1 MAAGGG
7 SILRFDGA
15 RFRVGPESAGA
26 NPGPASYGK
35 GGPLTVTD
43 ANLLLGRIQARHFP
57 EIFGPDGDGP
67 LDLDMVRKKFE
78 KLAGEIET
86 ATGRQLSSEKIGEGF
101 LTIAVENMANAIKKI
116 SVQRGYDVTEY
127 TLNCFGGAGGQHACG
142 VADALGIERILIHP
156 LAGVLSAYGMGLA
169 EVRALRALAVE
180 EELSEQTA
188 GRLASATLPLVQEA
202 VAELVGQGIA
212 ESNIQTSITVAL
224 RYAGT
229 DTALEVPLA
238 GFSELREAFDVL
250 HRRQFGFVDD
260 GRPLIIEAARVEAA
274 GTEERITEHAAASGA
289 AAGAPDALENVAVFT
304 GGRVADMPLFAR
316 ETLAAGQEIE
326 GPAIIVE
333 ENATTIVE
341 PGWRLEV
348 NRFGHL
354 ILNRTSPRKATVAAG
369 TDADPVMLELFNN
382 LFMSIA
388 EQMGAVLANTATSVN
403 IKERFDFSCALFDAA
418 GGLVA
423 NAPHLP
429 VHLGSMGESVATIIR
444 ARNGTMKPGDVY
456 VLNAPYNGGT
466 HLPDITVVTPVFDES
481 GPDILFYV
489 ASRGHHADIGGTT
502 PGSMPPDSR
511 SVDEEG
517 VLIDNFQLVAGGR
530 FLERETRELLESGAY
545 PSRNPDQNIADFRA
559 QIAANE
565 RGTAEIR
572 SMIGH
577 FGLEVVQG
585 YMRHVKDN
593 AAEAVRRVLDRLPD
607 GDFARNLDNG
617 GTIKVAISVDR
628 SRRRAV
634 VDFSG
639 TSSQSDTNF
648 NAPSAVCR
656 AAVLYVFRC
665 LVDDDIPLN
674 DGCLEPIDLIIPEGS
689 LLSPRYPA
697 AVVAGNVE
705 TSQRITDA
713 LFGAARAMASAQSTM
728 NNFTFGDE
736 RYQYYETICGGA
748 GAGPDFDGAS
758 AVHTHMTNTRL
769 TDPEV
774 LEWRFPVIL
783 ERFSLRHGSGGAGKH
798 WGGDG
803 VIRKIRFL
811 EPMTAAILSGSRTVR
826 PFGLAGGSPGEAG
839 RNYVERASGDI
850 DKLGPYESTEMRPGD
865 VFVIETPGGGGYGFI
880 D

>member
-1 MAAGGG
+1 
-7 SILRFDGA
+7 
-15 RFRVGPESAGA
+15 
-26 NPGPASYGK
+26 
-35 GGPLTVTD
+35 
-43 ANLLLGRIQARHFP
+43 
-57 EIFGPDGDGP
+57 
-67 LDLDMVRKKFE
+67 
-78 KLAGEIET
+78 
-86 ATGRQLSSEKIGEGF
+86 
-101 LTIAVENMANAIKKI
+101 MANAIKKI

-188 GRLASATLPLVQEA
+188 GRLASASRPLVREA
-202 VAELVGQGIA
+202 VAELTGQGIA
-212 ESNIQTSITVAL
+212 EANIQTSITVAL
-224 RYAGT
+224 RHAGT

-260 GRPLIIEAARVEAA
+260 GRPLIIEAVRVEAA
-274 GTEERITEHAAASGA
+274 GAEERIAEHAAAPGA
-289 AAGAPDALENVAVFT
+289 AAGAPDAPENVAMFT
-304 GGRVADMPLFAR
+304 GGRAADVPVFAR
-316 ETLAAGQEIE
+316 ETLAAGQKIE
-326 GPAIIVE
+326 GPAIVVE

-341 PGWRLEV
+341 PGWSLEV
-348 NRFGHL
+348 NGFGHL
-354 ILNRTSPRKATVAAG
+354 VLTRTSPREAGVAVG

-466 HLPDITVVTPVFDES
+466 HLPDITVVTPVFDEG
-481 GPDILFYV
+481 GPEILFYV

-517 VLIDNFQLVAGGR
+517 VLIDNFQLVDGGR
-530 FLERETRELLESGAY
+530 FLEREARELLESGVY

-565 RGTAEIR
+565 RGVAEIR

-577 FGLEVVQG
+577 FGIEVVQA

-617 GTIKVAISVDR
+617 ETIKVAISVDR

-634 VDFSG
+634 VDFTG
-639 TSSQSDTNF
+639 TSCQSDTNF

-674 DGCLEPIDLIIPEGS
+674 DGCLEPIDLVIPEGS
-689 LLSPRYPA
+689 LLTPATRRRWWRETWKPRSALPMPCSVLPA
-697 AVVAGNVE
+697 PW
-705 TSQRITDA
+705 R
-713 LFGAARAMASAQSTM
+713 
-728 NNFTFGDE
+728 
-736 RYQYYETICGGA
+736 
-748 GAGPDFDGAS
+748 
-758 AVHTHMTNTRL
+758 RL
-769 TDPEV
+769 KAP
-774 LEWRFPVIL
+774 
-783 ERFSLRHGSGGAGKH
+783 
-798 WGGDG
+798 
-803 VIRKIRFL
+803 
-811 EPMTAAILSGSRTVR
+811 
-826 PFGLAGGSPGEAG
+826 
-839 RNYVERASGDI
+839 
-850 DKLGPYESTEMRPGD
+850 
-865 VFVIETPGGGGYGFI
+865 
-880 D
+880 